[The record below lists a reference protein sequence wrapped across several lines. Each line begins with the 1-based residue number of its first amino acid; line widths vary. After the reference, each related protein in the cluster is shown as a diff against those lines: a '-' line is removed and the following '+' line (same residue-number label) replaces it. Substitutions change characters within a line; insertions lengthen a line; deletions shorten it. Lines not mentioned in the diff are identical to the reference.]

1 MELTIVAQSIIAEL
15 VADYNATADYW
26 HTLRHSQG
34 YAIRNIT
41 IDRDMLILE
50 TRAAALRH
58 AMDIIA
64 RQAHIEF
71 NPQVVAQDSPRWRLG
86 LPQQPPTVHETESL
100 YDKPAPPARQRYT

>member
-34 YAIRNIT
+34 YAIRNAT

-71 NPQVVAQDSPRWRLG
+71 NPQVVAQSSPRWQLE
-86 LPQQPPTVHETESL
+86 PQDDIASF
-100 YDKPAPPARQRYT
+100 YDKPRPPARQRYT